1 VRPLPGGVLLLGLLA
16 GCGYELGNLYPER
29 DVAVGTFENSGER
42 RTEEFELTNA
52 VAHELSA
59 RGFRVN
65 RPGAPLTLRGRIQDV
80 RTPALVSET
89 DTDRTLVSSVLL
101 KVEVSLVDAAGKE
114 RWRDERTERVS
125 FTPSRS
131 ESFRSAR
138 QEAYDRIA
146 RWIVSK
152 FEREW

>member
-1 VRPLPGGVLLLGLLA
+1 VSPRLPALALGLLA
-16 GCGYELGNLYPER
+16 GCGYELGRLYPER

-42 RTEEFELTNA
+42 RGEEFELTNA
-52 VAHELSA
+52 VTHEMSA

-65 RPGAPLTLRGRIQDV
+65 RPGAPLTLRGRIQDL

-101 KVEVSLVDAAGKE
+101 KVEVFLVNAEGKE
-114 RWRDERTERVS
+114 QWRAERTERVS

-131 ESFRSAR
+131 ETFLSAR

-146 RWIVSK
+146 RWIVTK
-152 FEREW
+152 FERDW